1 MVKKSERRIP
11 PRTRES
17 SHPILSPSHPA
28 RKSRIKTINEG
39 LILEAAL
46 DVFSRYG
53 FRGTTLDQIALR
65 AEMSKP
71 NLLYYFKSK
80 DDIYEAV
87 LERTL
92 AEWLAPLTGLDAG
105 GEPIEEIKKYV
116 AAKIALSERN
126 PKASRL
132 FANEILQGAPSI
144 ANVLS
149 GPLKTIVDRKA
160 RTIRKWIAEG
170 RIAPVDPYHLIF
182 MIWAVTQHYADFEV
196 QIRAVLGSTAV
207 GRKHFEA
214 AEQTIMTV
222 LIEGLRPRTG

>member
-1 MVKKSERRIP
+1 MIWVGPDLSISG
-11 PRTRES
+11 S
-17 SHPILSPSHPA
+17 S

-46 DVFSRYG
+46 ELFSRFG
-53 FRGTTLDQIALR
+53 FRGTTVDQIAER

-71 NLLYYFKSK
+71 NLLYYFRSK
-80 DDIYEAV
+80 EEIYEAV

-92 AEWLAPLTGLDAG
+92 AEWLAPLTGLDEK
-105 GEPIEEIKKYV
+105 GEPIEEIRRYI

-132 FANEILQGAPSI
+132 FATEILQGAPSVGG
-144 ANVLS
+144 VLK
-149 GPLKTIVDRKA
+149 GPLKKIVDRKA
-160 RTIRKWIAEG
+160 KTIRTWIAQG

-182 MIWAVTQHYADFEV
+182 MIWAVTQHYADFDV
-196 QIRAVLGSTAV
+196 QIRAVLGETAV
-207 GRKHFEA
+207 GRRHFDL

-222 LIEGLRPRTG
+222 LIEGLRPRGAS